1 MPFRIKLS
9 GTPYEF
15 SADPDENIFEAAER
29 NGYALPCACRSGAC
43 GACKAQIISGDV
55 DLGKYQ
61 PFALTDADVHGK
73 SAFGFR
79 NQGQKRQSAGDG
91 QARIHSGRGC

>member
-15 SADPDENIFEAAER
+15 SAEPDENILEAAER

-61 PFALTDADVHGK
+61 PFALTEADIK
-73 SAFGFR
+73 
-79 NQGQKRQSAGDG
+79 AGLALMCTAK
-91 QARIHSGRGC
+91 ARSDLEIKVRSVKVL